1 MNNMKT
7 ILLSVLLGIGL
18 TVSAQN
24 HLGSV
29 DTANFDAN
37 VSAKTDFYR
46 HVNNGWLQKH
56 PLPAERSRFGQFDVL
71 NDTSNARI
79 KDIVLGLSASN
90 PQKGTVAYLVST
102 LYNLALDS
110 TRRNAEGNLPIQP
123 VLKKIEN
130 TSKAELPQLIYFM
143 HKNYGNPF
151 FSVGFQ
157 EDLANSKVY
166 AMYVGS
172 TSLGMGDRDYYLL
185 NDKENLNVRKAYIRL
200 IEKQM
205 VNAGYSKK
213 DAKRIAANVMKIETE
228 MAKAALTREES
239 RNIPAMYNPRTLAQL
254 KELYPSIDW
263 EAYFPAVMGFE
274 APEKVIVTEL
284 KSMEK
289 ANELLS
295 TLSEREMKD
304 YMLWDYV
311 SSASGSLSDA
321 FTDTNFEF
329 SKVLSGATQQRPRWK
344 RALGT
349 VEGLLGEALGQL
361 YVERYFPASSKEYM
375 VGLVEDLRDAL
386 AQHIMNLEWMSP
398 ATKVQAMRK
407 LYNITVKIGYPD
419 KWKDYTTMELDP
431 EKSFYE
437 NRHNATMWH
446 QNEMLKKWGKPVDK
460 SEWGMTPQT
469 INAYYNPVANEIVF
483 PAGIL
488 QAPFFSPESSD
499 AENYGGI
506 GVVIGHELTH
516 GFDDQGRNFDS
527 EGNMT
532 NWWTK
537 EDTEAFEKLTKGLV
551 DQFNAVEILPA
562 EKGQPALMGNG
573 SYTLGENIADQGGL
587 RIGYTA
593 FLNSQKRK
601 GIDINSEAALIDGF
615 TPTQAFYLNFANL
628 WAQNIRTA
636 EMRRLTVGD
645 VHSLGENRVNVS
657 LRNIAPFFDAFGI
670 KEGDKMYR
678 PASERVI
685 IW

>member
-37 VSAKTDFYR
+37 VSAKTDFYL

-185 NDKENLNVRKAYIRL
+185 NDKENLKVRKAYIRL

-375 VGLVEDLRDAL
+375 IGLVEDLRDAL

-398 ATKVQAMRK
+398 ETKVQAMRK

>member
-130 TSKAELPQLIYFM
+130 TSKAGLPQLIYFM

-185 NDKENLNVRKAYIRL
+185 NDKENLKVRKAYIRL

-398 ATKVQAMRK
+398 ETKVQAMRK

>member
-185 NDKENLNVRKAYIRL
+185 NDKENLKVRKAYIRL
-200 IEKQM
+200 IERQM

-398 ATKVQAMRK
+398 ETKVQAMRK

>member
-185 NDKENLNVRKAYIRL
+185 NDKENLKVRKAYIRL

-398 ATKVQAMRK
+398 ETKVQAMRK

-670 KEGDKMYR
+670 KEGDKMFR

>member
-166 AMYVGS
+166 AMYVGA

-185 NDKENLNVRKAYIRL
+185 NDKENLKVRKAYIRL

-398 ATKVQAMRK
+398 ETKVQAMRK

>member
-185 NDKENLNVRKAYIRL
+185 NDKENLKVRKAYIRL

-228 MAKAALTREES
+228 MAKAAHTREES

-398 ATKVQAMRK
+398 ETKVQAMRK

>member
-185 NDKENLNVRKAYIRL
+185 NDKENLKVRKAYIRL

-311 SSASGSLSDA
+311 SIASGSLSDA

-398 ATKVQAMRK
+398 ETKVQAMRK

>member
-79 KDIVLGLSASN
+79 KDIVLGLSSSN

-185 NDKENLNVRKAYIRL
+185 NDKENLKVRKAYIRL

-398 ATKVQAMRK
+398 ETKVQAMRK

>member
-185 NDKENLNVRKAYIRL
+185 NDKENLKVRKAYIRL

-239 RNIPAMYNPRTLAQL
+239 RNIPAMYNPRTLPQL

-329 SKVLSGATQQRPRWK
+329 SKVLSGATRQRPRWK

-398 ATKVQAMRK
+398 ETKVQAMRK

>member
-185 NDKENLNVRKAYIRL
+185 NDKENLKVRKAYIRL

-344 RALGT
+344 RTLGT

-398 ATKVQAMRK
+398 ETKVQAMRK

>member
-172 TSLGMGDRDYYLL
+172 TWLGMGDRDYYLL
-185 NDKENLNVRKAYIRL
+185 NDKENLKVRKAYIRL

-398 ATKVQAMRK
+398 ETKVQAMRK

-593 FLNSQKRK
+593 FLNSQKRR

-628 WAQNIRTA
+628 YAQNIRTA

>member
-157 EDLANSKVY
+157 EDWANSKVY

-185 NDKENLNVRKAYIRL
+185 NDKENLKVRKAYIRL

-398 ATKVQAMRK
+398 ETKVQAMRK

>member
-185 NDKENLNVRKAYIRL
+185 NDKENLKVRKAYIRL

-213 DAKRIAANVMKIETE
+213 DAKRIAANVMKIESE

-398 ATKVQAMRK
+398 ETKVQAMRK

>member
-29 DTANFDAN
+29 DTVNFDAN

-185 NDKENLNVRKAYIRL
+185 NDKENLKVRKAYIRL

-398 ATKVQAMRK
+398 ETKVQAMRK

>member
-185 NDKENLNVRKAYIRL
+185 NDKENLKVRKAYIRL

-254 KELYPSIDW
+254 KDLYPSIDW

-398 ATKVQAMRK
+398 ETKVQAMRK

-551 DQFNAVEILPA
+551 DQFNAVEDSP
-562 EKGQPALMGNG
+562 
-573 SYTLGENIADQGGL
+573 
-587 RIGYTA
+587 R
-593 FLNSQKRK
+593 RK
-601 GIDINSEAALIDGF
+601 
-615 TPTQAFYLNFANL
+615 
-628 WAQNIRTA
+628 RTA
-636 EMRRLTVGD
+636 CSDGQRQLYPWRE
-645 VHSLGENRVNVS
+645 
-657 LRNIAPFFDAFGI
+657 
-670 KEGDKMYR
+670 YR
-678 PASERVI
+678 
-685 IW
+685 

>member
-185 NDKENLNVRKAYIRL
+185 NDKENLKVRKAYIRL

-398 ATKVQAMRK
+398 ETKVQAMRK

>member
-123 VLKKIEN
+123 VLRKIEN

-185 NDKENLNVRKAYIRL
+185 NDKENLKVRKAYIRL

-398 ATKVQAMRK
+398 ETKVQAMRK

-628 WAQNIRTA
+628 YAQNIRTA

>member
-7 ILLSVLLGIGL
+7 ILLSVMLGIGL

-185 NDKENLNVRKAYIRL
+185 NDKENLKVRKAYIRL

-228 MAKAALTREES
+228 IAKAALTREES

-398 ATKVQAMRK
+398 ETKVQAMRK

>member
-1 MNNMKT
+1 M
-7 ILLSVLLGIGL
+7 
-18 TVSAQN
+18 
-24 HLGSV
+24 
-29 DTANFDAN
+29 
-37 VSAKTDFYR
+37 
-46 HVNNGWLQKH
+46 
-56 PLPAERSRFGQFDVL
+56 L

-185 NDKENLNVRKAYIRL
+185 NDKENLKVRKAYIRL

-398 ATKVQAMRK
+398 ETKVQAMRK

>member
-185 NDKENLNVRKAYIRL
+185 NDKENLKVRKAYIRL

-398 ATKVQAMRK
+398 ETKVQAMRK

-678 PASERVI
+678 PASEQVI

>member
-157 EDLANSKVY
+157 EDLAYSKVY
-166 AMYVGS
+166 AMYVGA

-185 NDKENLNVRKAYIRL
+185 NDKENLKVRKAYIRL

-398 ATKVQAMRK
+398 ETKVQAMRK

>member
-151 FSVGFQ
+151 FAVGFQ

-172 TSLGMGDRDYYLL
+172 TLLGMGDRDYYLL
-185 NDKENLNVRKAYIRL
+185 NDKENLKVRKAYIRL

-349 VEGLLGEALGQL
+349 VEGLLGDALGQL

-398 ATKVQAMRK
+398 ETKVQAMRK

-469 INAYYNPVANEIVF
+469 INAYYNPMANEIVF

-628 WAQNIRTA
+628 YAQNIRTA

-645 VHSLGENRVNVS
+645 EHSLGENRVNVS

>member
-185 NDKENLNVRKAYIRL
+185 NDKENLKVRKAYIRL

-398 ATKVQAMRK
+398 ETKVQAMRK

-446 QNEMLKKWGKPVDK
+446 QNEMLKKWGKPVNK

>member
-143 HKNYGNPF
+143 HKNYGIPF

-185 NDKENLNVRKAYIRL
+185 NDKENLKVRKAYIRL

-398 ATKVQAMRK
+398 ETKVQAMRK

-628 WAQNIRTA
+628 YAQNIRTA

>member
-185 NDKENLNVRKAYIRL
+185 NDKENLKVRKAYIRL

-213 DAKRIAANVMKIETE
+213 DAKRIATNVMKIETE

-398 ATKVQAMRK
+398 ETKVQAMRK

>member
-185 NDKENLNVRKAYIRL
+185 NDKENLKVRKAYIRL

-398 ATKVQAMRK
+398 ETKVQAMRK

-628 WAQNIRTA
+628 YAQNIRTA

>member
-130 TSKAELPQLIYFM
+130 TSKAELPQLVYFM

-185 NDKENLNVRKAYIRL
+185 NDKENLKVRKAYIRL

-398 ATKVQAMRK
+398 ETKVQAMRK

>member
-130 TSKAELPQLIYFM
+130 TSKSELPQLIYFM

-185 NDKENLNVRKAYIRL
+185 NDKENLKVRKAYIRL

-398 ATKVQAMRK
+398 ETKVQAMRK

>member
-29 DTANFDAN
+29 DTTNFDAN

-185 NDKENLNVRKAYIRL
+185 NDKENLKVRKAYIRL

-398 ATKVQAMRK
+398 ETKVQAMRK

>member
-185 NDKENLNVRKAYIRL
+185 NDKENLKVRKAYIRL

-398 ATKVQAMRK
+398 ETKVQAMRK

-551 DQFNAVEILPA
+551 DQFNAIEILPA

>member
-172 TSLGMGDRDYYLL
+172 TWLGMGDRDYYLL
-185 NDKENLNVRKAYIRL
+185 NDKENLKVRKAYIRL

-398 ATKVQAMRK
+398 ETKVQAMRK

-628 WAQNIRTA
+628 YAQNIRTA

>member
-185 NDKENLNVRKAYIRL
+185 NDKENLKVRKAYIRL

-205 VNAGYSKK
+205 VNAGYSEK

-398 ATKVQAMRK
+398 ETKVQAMRK

>member
-185 NDKENLNVRKAYIRL
+185 NDKENLKVRKAYIRL

-398 ATKVQAMRK
+398 ETKVQAMRK

-645 VHSLGENRVNVS
+645 VHSLGEKRVNVS

>member
-185 NDKENLNVRKAYIRL
+185 NDKENLKVRKAYIRL

-398 ATKVQAMRK
+398 ETKVQAMRK

-573 SYTLGENIADQGGL
+573 CYTLGENIADQGGL

>member
-172 TSLGMGDRDYYLL
+172 TLLGMGDRDYYLL
-185 NDKENLNVRKAYIRL
+185 NDKENLKVRKAYIRL

-349 VEGLLGEALGQL
+349 VEDLLGEALGQL

-398 ATKVQAMRK
+398 ETKVQAMRK

-446 QNEMLKKWGKPVDK
+446 ENEMLKKWGKPVDK

-469 INAYYNPVANEIVF
+469 INAYYNPMANEIVF

-628 WAQNIRTA
+628 YAQNIRTA

>member
-185 NDKENLNVRKAYIRL
+185 NDKENLKVRKAYIRL

-311 SSASGSLSDA
+311 SSTSGSLSDA

-398 ATKVQAMRK
+398 ETKVQAMRK

>member
-102 LYNLALDS
+102 LYNLTLDS

-185 NDKENLNVRKAYIRL
+185 NDKENLKVRKAYIRL

-398 ATKVQAMRK
+398 ETKVQAMRK

>member
-166 AMYVGS
+166 AMYVGA

-185 NDKENLNVRKAYIRL
+185 NDKENLKVRKAYIRL

-274 APEKVIVTEL
+274 TPEKVIVTEL

-398 ATKVQAMRK
+398 ETKVQAMRK

>member
-79 KDIVLGLSASN
+79 KDIVLGLSAST

-185 NDKENLNVRKAYIRL
+185 NDKENLKVRKAYIRL

-398 ATKVQAMRK
+398 ETKVQAMRK